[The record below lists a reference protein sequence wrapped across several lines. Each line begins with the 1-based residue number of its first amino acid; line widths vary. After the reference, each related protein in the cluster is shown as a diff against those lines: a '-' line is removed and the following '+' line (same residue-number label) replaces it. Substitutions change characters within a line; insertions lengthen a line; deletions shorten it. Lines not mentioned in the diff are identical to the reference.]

1 VTTEDKL
8 NSKGSGDAGLGVS
21 EGVRWSDR
29 ALVAYGRA
37 FEHPSKIRIVRWLV
51 RRLAGG
57 AVCVRYAPGA
67 VISIDPSDY
76 IGWAVFR
83 TGQYEPASL
92 SRALRIVRE
101 DPGLFVDVGANFGWY
116 TCAVGAIAGAS
127 VVSIEPDCENCAL
140 LRRNIALNERQNP
153 VVFNGA
159 VGPDFAPVRISRRAR
174 GNSGTVAIDLGDQQ
188 SGRPADWVATVP
200 LEGLLKRVI
209 CPPVRPVLLKID
221 VEGFE
226 RQVLSGLDFQGPFR
240 PKNILMEFD
249 RQLSAWRSFGDLH
262 SFFAA
267 HGYELL
273 DVFGNPLRDG
283 GAVPEENV
291 WARER
296 KAG

>member
-1 VTTEDKL
+1 L
-8 NSKGSGDAGLGVS
+8 SSKGTRDAELGVS

-51 RRLAGG
+51 RRLARGR
-57 AVCVRYAPGA
+57 VRVRYAPGA
-67 VISIDPSDY
+67 VICIDPSDY
-76 IGWAVFR
+76 IGWAIFR

-92 SRALRIVRE
+92 SLALKIVRE
-101 DPGLFVDVGANFGWY
+101 DLGPFIDVGANFGWY

-140 LRRNIALNERQNP
+140 LRWNIALNNLQNA

-159 VGPDFAPVRISRRAR
+159 VGPDFATVRIGRRAR
-174 GNSGTVAIDLGDQQ
+174 GNSGTVAIHMGDEQP
-188 SGRPADWVATVP
+188 GRPADWVATVP
-200 LEGLLKRVI
+200 LEGLLKRVV
-209 CPPVRPVLLKID
+209 CPPARPVLLKID

-226 RQVLSGLDFQGPFR
+226 RQVLAGLDFDGPFR

-249 RQLSAWRSFGDLH
+249 RQLSTWQSFGDLQ

-273 DVFGNPLRDG
+273 DVFGNPLRDC

-296 KAG
+296 RAG